1 MNTTSMNI
9 PLFLGF
15 KGDNKLTWNEV
26 QQLCGKLHLARS
38 TTKKEYDQRYYIT
51 NKDKKTISNRQYVLK
66 HGHKIKKREKER
78 QVWNR
83 GLCGTLGRSGYFEET
98 KSWYNYYSD
107 LFV

>member
-1 MNTTSMNI
+1 MNI

-66 HGHKIKKREKER
+66 HGHKIKKR
-78 QVWNR
+78 
-83 GLCGTLGRSGYFEET
+83 
-98 KSWYNYYSD
+98 
-107 LFV
+107 